1 MAYYKSG
8 LDIAE
13 GCARPGCI
21 LVRLPFHESANGER
35 VCSLGIGQWMEEFQ
49 LRGDCSNSWISQWDL
64 VNFYGPAALKRI
76 TWGDGGH
83 HGNILD
89 CTDGPMKG
97 CLLTGSTKVYVNLN
111 GYTVGVK
118 MLVTNDDIKPI
129 LGNNFL
135 GASCNRH
142 KFRYMCLTLRKA

>member
-1 MAYYKSG
+1 MDTA
-8 LDIAE
+8 A
-13 GCARPGCI
+13 GCDRPGYM
-21 LVRLPFHESANGER
+21 LVRLPFHESASGER
-35 VCSLGIGQWMEEFQ
+35 VCSLGIGQGFEEFQ

-64 VNFYGPAALKRI
+64 VKFYGPAALKRI

-111 GYTVGVK
+111 GYTVGIK
-118 MLVTNDDIKPI
+118 MLVTNRHIRPI
-129 LGNNFL
+129 LGNSFL
-135 GASCNRH
+135 AKSCNRH
-142 KFRYMCLTLRKA
+142 KFRYMCLMLRYA